1 MVHLFIRTTNLLSR
15 LIMINSHTREINA
28 KHSKHFVFNYFE
40 TIVHFYLYLVFIA
53 VFCICICHGICHE
66 MGDDVYGQRK
76 DNRAVVLRG
85 DAAQGLKISQLEM

>member
-53 VFCICICHGICHE
+53 VFCICICHE